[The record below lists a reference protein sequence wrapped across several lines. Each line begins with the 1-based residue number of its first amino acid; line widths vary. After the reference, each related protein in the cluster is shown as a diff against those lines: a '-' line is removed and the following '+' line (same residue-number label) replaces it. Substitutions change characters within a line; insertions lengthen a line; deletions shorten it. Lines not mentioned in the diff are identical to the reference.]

1 MGREM
6 GGKKEV
12 REKEERGKEERL
24 RLQGPLQPRRAIKRH
39 ALPFLSL
46 SLSFF
51 PSSLFIPLFIKDLLR
66 RF

>member
-24 RLQGPLQPRRAIKRH
+24 RLQGPLQPRPAIKRH

-51 PSSLFIPLFIKDLLR
+51 PSSLFIPPFIKDLLR